1 MKNVML
7 NVRVVVENYILF
19 TFMVKNENAL
29 YYFVNSALFVTL
41 SFFLKPFNAS
51 IEVLNNTDNVIS
63 VIPLLQDVS
72 LQDVSLNADFYLI
85 GKHVKGF
92 NNGRVNT
99 LILSPIDDM
108 YKGISPKTVFDSRFN
123 VFLHKMY
130 H

>member
-19 TFMVKNENAL
+19 TFMVKNTNAL
-29 YYFVNSALFVTL
+29 YYFVNSALFITL

-51 IEVLNNTDNVIS
+51 VEVLNNTDNVIS

-72 LQDVSLNADFYLI
+72 LQDVPINKDFYLI
-85 GKHVKGF
+85 GRHVKGF

-99 LILSPIDDM
+99 LILDSVDDM
-108 YKGISPKTVFDSRFN
+108 YKGIPQKTPFDSRFS
-123 VFLHKMY
+123 VFLNKMY